1 MGMVPDPPNQV
12 FLKIITGKLN
22 SLKSIFVLVLADQ
35 RTGHASLD
43 HVLMGEVCNKMDT
56 TYVLAVRGVLMMFQS
71 LFYWYTT
78 SSYSILGEHG
88 KKLKIFSVLQ
98 ICCHVRTFCVMY
110 GTVKGESLQVK
121 VYFKCIEGIV
131 EGNFPPQIT
140 WNLSNEESYF
150 QCSFYFFFCEI
161 NVDGQYFGP
170 ICRDNRHGFIQ
181 GLKSPLFL

>member
-1 MGMVPDPPNQV
+1 MTSPLQLCSLRGLLSKICFLNSGHPMGMVPDPPNQV

-22 SLKSIFVLVLADQ
+22 SLMSIFVLVLADQ

-88 KKLKIFSVLQ
+88 KKSKIFFGSSDMLSLTD
-98 ICCHVRTFCVMY
+98 ILCHVRDSKR
-110 GTVKGESLQVK
+110 GISKSKGIL
-121 VYFKCIEGIV
+121 
-131 EGNFPPQIT
+131 
-140 WNLSNEESYF
+140 
-150 QCSFYFFFCEI
+150 
-161 NVDGQYFGP
+161 
-170 ICRDNRHGFIQ
+170 
-181 GLKSPLFL
+181 